1 MRAPVRSARKR
12 SVKQVQSHDDRPAE
26 ASSLA
31 ERVKKRRRVSQAP
44 RYRAG
49 AVGGASESWVP
60 MLIGSFHWIIEL
72 LMDWSSDGLCST

>member
-31 ERVKKRRRVSQAP
+31 ERVK
-44 RYRAG
+44 
-49 AVGGASESWVP
+49 
-60 MLIGSFHWIIEL
+60 
-72 LMDWSSDGLCST
+72 

>member
-12 SVKQVQSHDDRPAE
+12 SVKSHDDRPAE

-44 RYRAG
+44 QISGWCSRRCLRIMGSNAYR
-49 AVGGASESWVP
+49 
-60 MLIGSFHWIIEL
+60 L
-72 LMDWSSDGLCST
+72 LPLDH